1 MIPSP
6 AQYLLRIDDLCPTVS
21 ARRWQQFQA
30 LIEEFRLQPI
40 LAVVPDNQDP
50 ELRVSPPDPA
60 FWNCMRSLEA
70 AGAAIGLHGYRHLC
84 ASRGRSLV
92 DLHRISEF
100 VGVPAAT
107 QRAWIGAGIGILRG
121 HGLDPNIWVA
131 PRHSF
136 DKHTIQALLG
146 EGISLLSDGF
156 TRAPF
161 LRNSMTWI
169 PQQLWAP
176 VEKERGLWT
185 VCIHPNTAS
194 DAEIA
199 ALRGFVATHAAEFTS
214 LDRVLFRFEPATLT
228 LAGRVQA
235 ICALRR
241 LKMSRAR
248 RRWCR
253 AALFHSRRSA

>member
-1 MIPSP
+1 MIYSP

-21 ARRWQQFQA
+21 ASRWQQFQA
-30 LIEEFRLQPI
+30 LIEEFRLHPI

-50 ELRVSPPDPA
+50 ELDVSPPDPF
-60 FWNCMRSLEA
+60 FWDCMRDLEA
-70 AGAAIGLHGYRHLC
+70 AGAAIGIHGYRHIC

-100 VGVPAAT
+100 AGVPAAT
-107 QRAWIGAGIGILRG
+107 QRAWIGEGIGILRG

-131 PRHSF
+131 PRHGF
-136 DKHTIQALLG
+136 DKHTIEALLG

-161 LRNSMTWI
+161 LRSGMTWI

-185 VCIHPNTAS
+185 VCVHPNSAS
-194 DAEIA
+194 DGEIA
-199 ALRGFVATHAAEFTS
+199 ALRNFLAVHATQFTS
-214 LDRVLFRFEPATLT
+214 LDRVIFRFEPVTLT
-228 LAGRVQA
+228 LTERLHAVS
-235 ICALRR
+235 ALRR
-241 LKMSRAR
+241 LKISHAAGPIR
-248 RRWCR
+248 RL
-253 AALFHSRRSA
+253 AFFRSNSSA